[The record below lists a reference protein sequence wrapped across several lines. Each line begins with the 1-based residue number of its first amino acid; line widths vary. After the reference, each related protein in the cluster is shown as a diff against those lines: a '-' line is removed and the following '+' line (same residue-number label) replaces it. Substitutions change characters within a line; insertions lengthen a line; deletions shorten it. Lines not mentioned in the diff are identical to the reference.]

1 MKRII
6 SLFALLGLACFVVG
20 CGHPSKKTYRLQLG
34 MNPDE
39 VREEM
44 GRPYTVRSAKKFE
57 NEETTMVWEYWPA
70 FFASN
75 TVKVHLYFENG
86 ELVQW
91 GLPGDYGTGSAS
103 KVSEYKEQK
112 SGR

>member
-6 SLFALLGLACFVVG
+6 SLIAVLGLAFVFAG
-20 CGHPSKKTYRLQLG
+20 CSSPSRKTYRLQLG

-44 GRPYTVRSAKKFE
+44 GKPYSVRSAKKFD
-57 NEETTMVWEYWPA
+57 NEETTMIWEYWPA
-70 FFASN
+70 FFSSN
-75 TVKVHLYFENG
+75 PTKVHCVFENS

-91 GLPGDYGTGSAS
+91 GLPGDYNTGSAS
-103 KVSEYKEQK
+103 KVKEYNP
-112 SGR
+112 GR